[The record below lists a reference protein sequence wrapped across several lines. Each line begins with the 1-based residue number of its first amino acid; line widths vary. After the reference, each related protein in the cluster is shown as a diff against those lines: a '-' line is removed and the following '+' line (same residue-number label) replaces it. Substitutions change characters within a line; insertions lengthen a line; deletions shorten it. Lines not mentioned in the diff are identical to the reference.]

1 MGDGDVAK
9 ADAFHRA
16 LQVLAELLFAAAG
29 VLIIV
34 GAGIDYDRTQGSRNN
49 SAVVASGILF
59 LIAGG
64 LIILG
69 ALLRFIDSARN
80 YFQLNY
86 KYAAERLE
94 ILADIL
100 YLAGGILFLIGGALY
115 ISEDTNIVNAA
126 AIVWIVGTSLLV
138 AAAFCEYNSDQYS
151 LNSRWKAGDSD
162 ADEARGRTASVIG
175 SFHHKI
181 GFLLLLLGAIFLVSR
196 RQEIDN
202 IAWVLWIVGGA
213 FIIAG
218 AIVKAIGVA
227 TEY

>member
-16 LQVLAELLFAAAG
+16 LQVLGELLFASAG
-29 VLIIV
+29 VLILI
-34 GAGIDYDRTQGSRNN
+34 GAAIDYDRTQGTHSEG
-49 SAVVASGILF
+49 SVITSGILF

-80 YFQLNY
+80 YFQLDY

-115 ISEDTNIVNAA
+115 ISNDSGVVDAA
-126 AIVWIVGTSLLV
+126 SIVWIIATSLLV

-151 LNSRWKAGDSD
+151 LNSRWKAGDKD

-181 GFLLLLLGAIFLVSR
+181 GFLLLLLGAIILTSR
-196 RQEIDN
+196 NQNLDN
-202 IAWVLWIVGGA
+202 LAWVLWIVGGA

-218 AIVKAIGVA
+218 AIVKAIGVVQ
-227 TEY
+227 EY